1 VKDRFE
7 DILKQ
12 KFDGFEVTPPPEVF
26 QKISANK
33 LMQPQTVLNRIHRQ
47 IWVVSAIII
56 TVAIMSVIYF
66 NSNQSVSNTQ
76 SSTPIAEDPILQK
89 PTTHI
94 AKQPSNQETTKQK
107 PPVLTETK
115 TNISKPVQIETKKY
129 IFVGKDTVICSNQI
143 VLIARTNLKSF
154 LGQWVCSDKNVKL
167 LSPKSPKTIV
177 RFSKK
182 GTYQFIY
189 SGFYNQ
195 TFMAD
200 TISVMVMGL
209 PPANRFMDTSV
220 CGLTVELP
228 KSNNVKWSVFKGNG
242 QITTTNQTYNVI
254 SKESQSVQLI
264 REATSGT
271 CVFTDTVLF
280 RFNEPTDFSDFSFH
294 IENALCYQKGKIT
307 TNFHGNYV
315 CLFDGEIVK
324 NPKVIYAEPGNH
336 LLTIQDK
343 NNCKKDFPVVIS
355 RTGKILPDF
364 STFSLTNNANMP
376 VYFRNQTTIDAI
388 DYDEFDNVKFFW
400 DFGDNKTSNE
410 ANPEHTFKKPGTYN
424 VILTVS
430 NNDVCQ
436 EKIRKQIIIKP
447 NSDIKYPNVFSPNG
461 DGKNDIFFISATDLV
476 EFKGEIFSS
485 STGEKV
491 FEWSDPAQGWNGK
504 INGNDDAPEGI
515 YYFVLKGKGKDGK
528 LFVKKSNLYLKR

>member
-1 VKDRFE
+1 MKDRFE

-12 KFDGFEVTPPPEVF
+12 KFDGFEVMPSQEVF
-26 QKISANK
+26 QKISENK

-56 TVAIMSVIYF
+56 TAAIMSVIYF
-66 NSNQSVSNTQ
+66 SSNQSILNTQ
-76 SSTPIAEDPILQK
+76 PNTSITEEPILPK
-89 PTTHI
+89 TTTHRET
-94 AKQPSNQETTKQK
+94 QPSTQQATKQT

-115 TNISKPVQIETKKY
+115 TNISKPAQTETKKY
-129 IFVGKDTVICSNQI
+129 IFVGKDTIICGNEIALI
-143 VLIARTNLKSF
+143 VRTNLKSF
-154 LGQWVCSDKNVKL
+154 LGQWLCSNKNAKL
-167 LSPKSPKTIV
+167 VSPKSFKTIV
-177 RFSKK
+177 RFSKI

-189 SGFYNQ
+189 SGFYDQ

-209 PPANRFMDTSV
+209 PPANRFMDTSI
-220 CGLTVELP
+220 CGLTAKLSI
-228 KSNNVKWSVFKGNG
+228 SNNVKWTVLKGNS
-242 QITTTNQTYNVI
+242 QITTTNQTYNVA
-254 SKESQSVQLI
+254 SKESQSAQVI

-280 RFNEPTDFSDFSFH
+280 RFNKPADFSDFSFH
-294 IENALCYQKGKIT
+294 IDNALCHQKGKIT
-307 TNFHGNYV
+307 TDFHGNYV
-315 CLFDGEIVK
+315 CLFDSELVK

-336 LLTIQDK
+336 LLTIQDN
-343 NNCKKDFPVVIS
+343 NNCKKDFPIVIS
-355 RTGKILPDF
+355 ETGKILADF

-376 VYFRNQTTIDAI
+376 VYFHNQTTIDAI
-388 DYDEFDNVKFFW
+388 DYDEYDNVKFFW

-424 VILTVS
+424 VVLTVS
-430 NNDVCQ
+430 NNDICQ
-436 EKIRKQIIIKP
+436 EKSQKQIIIKP
-447 NSDIKYPNVFSPNG
+447 NSAIKYPNVFSPNG
-461 DGKNDIFFISATDLV
+461 DGKNDIFFISATNLV

-485 STGEKV
+485 ATGEKV

-515 YYFVLKGKGKDGK
+515 YYFVIKGKGKDGK